1 MRLSSSKIK
10 KYNKIA
16 DKKPVMVRVDHVWY
30 TWLEGDQKSVFLTTQ
45 NGKDIEFDYNRID
58 DIQESTTKITKSQL
72 REIIREEIQKNKPK
86 KQILEIQMPKFVPP
100 SDVSYY
106 GKHWGDIFEELGK
119 YRTIHFGPTESDM
132 YDWNDR
138 SHYENVTKEYHA
150 HMSKVATKLNSVIK
164 EFGDS
169 WKVWYKILKKYRNK
183 DRS

>member
-1 MRLSSSKIK
+1 M
-10 KYNKIA
+10 
-16 DKKPVMVRVDHVWY
+16 
-30 TWLEGDQKSVFLTTQ
+30 
-45 NGKDIEFDYNRID
+45 
-58 DIQESTTKITKSQL
+58 KITKTQL
-72 REIIREEIQKNKPK
+72 RKIIKEELQQLNEDKYFGDPPPTFKDVMETHKNKPK

-164 EFGDS
+164 ELGDS
-169 WKVWYKILKKYRNK
+169 WKVWDKILKKYRNK
-183 DRS
+183 DRN